1 VNGTRGVLAGAV
13 IICAILMAS
22 ATSYTV
28 VNPGQWYDFNQVITP
43 LRSVFMLSPTTG
55 WAVGDNGTIL
65 YWNGAEWA
73 IVQSPAT
80 KTLYSV
86 FFPDVSNPNDGW
98 VVGATDTLP
107 SSVVS
112 PTILHWDGVAWV
124 RLDISNGISW
134 ATNQVGDLRGLFF
147 LTPSDGWAVGA
158 PGSSTNIVHWSGRW
172 GAGGSWT
179 TKATP
184 DITATL
190 YSVQVLSNTATP
202 LGGYAV
208 GGKAGP
214 LGVVFSWDG
223 ATWSSYLGALPAA
236 NLNSI
241 SMISST
247 DAWAVGDA
255 VGTNPVAI
263 RLSGTTWG
271 GPMSLSALGIR
282 NLYSVVAI
290 DANNAFAVGSL
301 GAVGA
306 SDIIKFTA
314 PSWTPVPSPATVD
327 LLSVCRVSGS
337 TPGSSDIWSVGN
349 WGTILRNTA
358 GTWRVLTSPV
368 GAGDLRVP
376 PPTPPNLNSVHFTA
390 PSDGWAVGN
399 NGTII
404 KYDGIG
410 WSTYSTS
417 PLVSNNLTSVYTISP
432 SDGYAVGQHGTILR
446 LTSGGWGVVAQCPG
460 PACLQDVTLRSVF
473 ELPTGEV
480 WVVGNATSSV
490 ATATILHWLPPGPW
504 SQVPSN
510 TPTGAN
516 LTSTFFLA
524 DGSEG
529 WAVGTNSTTT
539 TTRTIIDHW
548 KNGVWTV
555 VTYTPPFT
563 GNLALDSVVIV
574 NNNPSN
580 VWATGTSSSGGAIA
594 LHYDGTIWSP
604 SPINQL
610 GLTGWA
616 TISFVPGS
624 TNDAWIV
631 GGPGSATG
639 GQTLHWDGVTW
650 ADVPLVP
657 RPFLF
662 PRFTSIQML
671 SATDGW
677 AVGYAGH
684 IIRLG
689 PQSFVTT
696 TVTSTSIS
704 TTTVVTSTTLTSST
718 ATSSTNSSSTNSTTT
733 TTSIPPSP
741 IPGFPTESILM
752 GLAGGLIALTIIR
765 RRRKL

>member
-1 VNGTRGVLAGAV
+1 MRGVLAGAV
-13 IICAILMAS
+13 MICAILMAS
-22 ATSYTV
+22 ATSYSV
-28 VNPGQWYDFNQVITP
+28 VNPGQWYDFNQVTTP
-43 LRSVFMLSPTTG
+43 LRSVFMLSPNIG
-55 WAVGDNGTIL
+55 WAVGDSGTIL
-65 YWNGAEWA
+65 YWNGNEWA
-73 IVQSPAT
+73 LVQSPT
-80 KTLYSV
+80 TTLHLYSV

-98 VVGATDTLP
+98 IVGQAGGGFP
-107 SSVVS
+107 A
-112 PTILHWDGVAWV
+112 ILHWDGVSWV
-124 RLDISNGISW
+124 RLDTTNGISW
-134 ATNQVGDLRGLFF
+134 ASNIVGDLWSLHF
-147 LTPSDGWAVGA
+147 LSPSDGWAVGA
-158 PGSSTNIVHWSGRW
+158 SGGAGVPTNIVHWSGRW

-179 TKATP
+179 TKASP
-184 DITATL
+184 DSAATL

-208 GGKAGP
+208 GGKTSGTV
-214 LGVVFSWDG
+214 GVVFSWDG
-223 ATWSSYLGALPAA
+223 ATWSSYVGVLPAA
-236 NLNSI
+236 NLRSI
-241 SMISST
+241 SMISPT

-255 VGTNPVAI
+255 PAATPTNPVAI
-263 RLSGTTWG
+263 RLTGTTWG

-282 NLYSVVAI
+282 SLQSVIAI
-290 DANNAFAVGSL
+290 DANNALAVGSL
-301 GAVGA
+301 GVAGA

-314 PSWTPVPSPATVD
+314 PSWTAVPSPATVD
-327 LLSVCRVSGS
+327 LYSVCRVA
-337 TPGSSDIWSVGN
+337 TGSSDIWSVGN

-376 PPTPPNLNSVHFTA
+376 PPAPPPNLNSVHFSV
-390 PSDGWAVGN
+390 PSVGWAVGN

-404 KYDGIG
+404 MYDGIG

-446 LTSGGWGVVAQCPG
+446 LASGGWGVVAQCPG
-460 PACLQDVTLRSVF
+460 PSCLQDVTLRSVF
-473 ELPTGEV
+473 ELPTGEA
-480 WVVGNATSSV
+480 WAVGNATSSG

-510 TPTGAN
+510 TPNGAN
-516 LTSTFFLA
+516 LTSVFFLA

-529 WAVGTNSTTT
+529 WAVGTVGTTT
-539 TTRTIIDHW
+539 LIDHW

-555 VTYTPPFT
+555 VTYTPPIA

-631 GGPGSATG
+631 GGNLAGAG
-639 GQTLHWDGVTW
+639 GQTLHWDGMTW
-650 ADVPLVP
+650 TDVPLVP
-657 RPFLF
+657 RPFAF

-704 TTTVVTSTTLTSST
+704 TTTVVTSTSLTASTVTSSSSTSSSATNST
-718 ATSSTNSSSTNSTTT
+718 ATTTW
-733 TTSIPPSP
+733 IPPSP
-741 IPGFPTESILM
+741 VPGFPIESILA
-752 GLAGGLIALTIIR
+752 GLLGGLIALTVIR
-765 RRRKL
+765 RRRRL

>member
-1 VNGTRGVLAGAV
+1 M
-13 IICAILMAS
+13 ICAILMAF
-22 ATSYTV
+22 ATSYSV
-28 VNPGQWYDFNQVITP
+28 VDPGHWADINQTTAT
-43 LRSVFMLSPTTG
+43 LRSVFMLSPNIG
-55 WAVGDNGTIL
+55 WAVGDSGTIL
-65 YWNGAEWA
+65 FWNGVEWA
-73 IVQSPAT
+73 LVQSPT
-80 KTLYSV
+80 TTLHLYSV

-98 VVGATDTLP
+98 IVGQTGGGFPA
-107 SSVVS
+107 
-112 PTILHWDGVAWV
+112 ILHWDGIAWV
-124 RLDISNGISW
+124 RLDTTNGISW
-134 ATNQVGDLRGLFF
+134 STGEVGTLYGLFF
-147 LTPSDGWAVGA
+147 LTPSDGWAVGV
-158 PGSSTNIVHWSGRW
+158 PGTLTNIVHWSGRW

-184 DITATL
+184 DNAVTL

-214 LGVVFSWDG
+214 VGVVFSWDG
-223 ATWSSYLGALPAA
+223 ATWISYTGALPAA
-236 NLNSI
+236 NLRSI
-241 SMISST
+241 SMISPT

-255 VGTNPVAI
+255 IGTNPVAI

-301 GAVGA
+301 STVGA

-327 LLSVCRVSGS
+327 LWSVCRVSGS

-349 WGTILRNTA
+349 WGTILWNTA

-376 PPTPPNLNSVHFTA
+376 PPALPPNLNSVHFTA

-480 WVVGNATSSV
+480 WVVGNATSSG

-510 TPTGAN
+510 TPNGAN

-529 WAVGTNSTTT
+529 WAVGTSGTTT
-539 TTRTIIDHW
+539 LIDHW
-548 KNGVWTV
+548 KSGVWTV

-580 VWATGTSSSGGAIA
+580 VWATGTSSTGGAIA
-594 LHYDGTIWSP
+594 LHYDGTIWAP

-610 GLTGWA
+610 GLKGWT

-624 TNDAWIV
+624 TNDSWIV

-639 GQTLHWDGVTW
+639 GQTLHWDGTTW
-650 ADVPLVP
+650 ADIPLVP
-657 RPFLF
+657 RPFVF
-662 PRFTSIQML
+662 PTFRSIQML
-671 SATDGW
+671 SATNGW
-677 AVGYAGH
+677 AVGDQGH

-689 PQSFVTT
+689 PQPFVTT
-696 TVTSTSIS
+696 TVTSTSIIF
-704 TTTVVTSTTLTSST
+704 TTTVVTSTSSTTSSATSSATSSSATTST
-718 ATSSTNSSSTNSTTT
+718 AT
-733 TTSIPPSP
+733 TTSMPPTWGV
-741 IPGFPTESILM
+741 PGFPIESILA
-752 GLAGGLIALTIIR
+752 GLLGGLIALTIIR
-765 RRRKL
+765 RRRRL

>member
-1 VNGTRGVLAGAV
+1 M
-13 IICAILMAS
+13 ICAILMAF
-22 ATSYTV
+22 ATSYSV
-28 VNPGQWYDFNQVITP
+28 VNPGQWYDLNQVTTP

-55 WAVGDNGTIL
+55 WAVGDSGTIL
-65 YWNGAEWA
+65 YWNGNDWSR
-73 IVQSPAT
+73 VQSPT
-80 KTLYSV
+80 TSLNLYSV

-98 VVGATDTLP
+98 IVGQTDASFP
-107 SSVVS
+107 A
-112 PTILHWDGVAWV
+112 ILHWDGVAWV
-124 RLDISNGISW
+124 KLGTTDGLSW
-134 ATNQVGDLRGLFF
+134 TTGQVGTLYGLFF

-179 TKATP
+179 TRTTP
-184 DITATL
+184 DNTATL
-190 YSVQVLSNTATP
+190 YSLQVLSNTATP

-214 LGVVFSWDG
+214 LGVIFSWDG
-223 ATWSSYLGALPAA
+223 ATWSSYAGVLPAA
-236 NLNSI
+236 NLRSI
-241 SMISST
+241 SMISPT

-255 VGTNPVAI
+255 PTATPTNPVAI

-282 NLYSVVAI
+282 SLQSVIAI
-290 DANNAFAVGSL
+290 DANNAFGVGSL
-301 GAVGA
+301 GSAGA
-306 SDIIKFTA
+306 SDIIKFTTS
-314 PSWTPVPSPATVD
+314 SWAAISSPATVD
-327 LLSVCRVSGS
+327 LFSICTV
-337 TPGSSDIWSVGN
+337 PGSSVIWSVGN
-349 WGTILRNTA
+349 WGTILRNNA

-376 PPTPPNLNSVHFTA
+376 PPTANPPNLNSVHFSI
-390 PSDGWAVGN
+390 PSVGWAVGN
-399 NGTII
+399 NGSII
-404 KYDGIG
+404 VYDGIG
-410 WSTYSTS
+410 WSTYPGS

-446 LTSGGWGVVAQCPG
+446 LTSVGWGVVAQCPG

-473 ELPTGEV
+473 ELPTGEA
-480 WVVGNATSSV
+480 WAVGNATSSS
-490 ATATILHWLPPGPW
+490 APATILHWLPPGPW

-510 TPTGAN
+510 TPNGAN

-529 WAVGTNSTTT
+529 WAVGTNRTTT
-539 TTRTIIDHW
+539 TTLIDHW

-555 VTYTPPFT
+555 VTSTPPIA

-604 SPINQL
+604 SPINQV

-616 TISFVPGS
+616 TIGFVPGS

-631 GGPGSATG
+631 GGNSAGTG

-650 ADVPLVP
+650 ADIPLVS
-657 RPFLF
+657 RPFAF
-662 PRFTSIQML
+662 PRFTSVQML

-704 TTTVVTSTTLTSST
+704 TTTLVTSTTLTTST
-718 ATSSTNSSSTNSTTT
+718 ATSSSSTNSSSTTSTTT
-733 TTSIPPSP
+733 TVSIPPSP
-741 IPGFPTESILM
+741 VPGFPIESILV

-765 RRRKL
+765 RRRRP

>member
-1 VNGTRGVLAGAV
+1 M
-13 IICAILMAS
+13 ICAILMAF
-22 ATSYTV
+22 ATSYSV
-28 VNPGQWYDFNQVITP
+28 VDPGHWSDVNQVATR
-43 LRSVFMLSPTTG
+43 LRSVFMLSPNTG
-55 WAVGDNGTIL
+55 WAVGDSGTIL
-65 YWNGAEWA
+65 YWNGNEWA
-73 IVQSPAT
+73 LVQSPT
-80 KTLYSV
+80 PKDLYSV

-98 VVGATDTLP
+98 IVGATDTLP
-107 SSVVS
+107 GGVVS
-112 PTILHWDGVAWV
+112 PMILHWDGVGWV
-124 RLDISNGISW
+124 RLDTSNGISW
-134 ATNQVGDLRGLFF
+134 TTNQVGNLYGLFF

-158 PGSSTNIVHWSGRW
+158 PGSLTNIVHWSGRW

-184 DITATL
+184 DNAVTL

-214 LGVVFSWDG
+214 VGVVFSWDG

-236 NLNSI
+236 NLRSI

-247 DAWAVGDA
+247 DAWAVGEA

-301 GAVGA
+301 GSVGA

-327 LLSVCRVSGS
+327 LWSVCRVSGS

-349 WGTILRNTA
+349 WGTILWNTA

-376 PPTPPNLNSVHFTA
+376 PPALPPNLNSVHFTNS
-390 PSDGWAVGN
+390 SDGWAVGN

-410 WSTYSTS
+410 WATYSTS

-432 SDGYAVGQHGTILR
+432 SEGYAVGQHGTILH

-480 WVVGNATSSV
+480 WVVGNATSSG

-510 TPTGAN
+510 TPNGAN
-516 LTSTFFLA
+516 LTSVFFLA

-529 WAVGTNSTTT
+529 WAVGTNATKTL
-539 TTRTIIDHW
+539 IDHW
-548 KNGVWTV
+548 KSGVWTV
-555 VTYTPPFT
+555 VTYNPPFT
-563 GNLALDSVVIV
+563 GSLALDSVVIV

-580 VWATGTSSSGGAIA
+580 VWATGTSSSSSTGGAIA
-594 LHYDGTIWSP
+594 LHYDGTIWAP

-610 GLTGWA
+610 GLKGWT

-631 GGPGSATG
+631 GGPGSAAG
-639 GQTLHWDGVTW
+639 GQTLHWDGTTW
-650 ADVPLVP
+650 ADIPLVP
-657 RPFLF
+657 RPFVF
-662 PRFTSIQML
+662 PTFRSIQML
-671 SATDGW
+671 SATNGW
-677 AVGYAGH
+677 AVGDQGH

-689 PQSFVTT
+689 PQPFVTT
-696 TVTSTSIS
+696 TVTSTSIIF
-704 TTTVVTSTTLTSST
+704 TTTVVTSTSSTTSSATSSATSSSATTST
-718 ATSSTNSSSTNSTTT
+718 AT
-733 TTSIPPSP
+733 TTSMPPTWGV
-741 IPGFPTESILM
+741 PGFPIESILA
-752 GLAGGLIALTIIR
+752 GLLGGLIALTIIR
-765 RRRKL
+765 RRRRP